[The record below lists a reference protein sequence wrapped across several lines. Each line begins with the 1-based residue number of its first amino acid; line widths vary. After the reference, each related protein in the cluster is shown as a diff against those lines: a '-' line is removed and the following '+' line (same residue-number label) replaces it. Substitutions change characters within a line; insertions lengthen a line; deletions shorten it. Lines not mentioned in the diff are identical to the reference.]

1 MPGRAIPFYQT
12 AQLRNLPA
20 DLREQATQKGLDQ
33 AFAMELFSLDLNV
46 KDALATLDP
55 ELAELALQQ
64 ARELQAAIKAAPDKS
79 DGFLLR

>member
-33 AFAMELFSLDLNV
+33 AFAMELFSLELNV
-46 KDALATLDP
+46 KDALTTRDP
-55 ELAELALQQ
+55 DLAEKALQQ
-64 ARELQAAIKAAPDKS
+64 ARELQSAIRAAPDKS
-79 DGFLLR
+79 DGMLLR

>member
-1 MPGRAIPFYQT
+1 MPGRAIPVTQP
-12 AQLRNLPA
+12 AQLRILPA

>member
-46 KDALATLDP
+46 KEALATLDP

>member
-1 MPGRAIPFYQT
+1 MPGRPIPFYQT

-33 AFAMELFSLDLNV
+33 AFAMELFSLELNV
-46 KDALATLDP
+46 KEALSRLDP
-55 ELAELALQQ
+55 ALAELAIQQ
-64 ARELQAAIKAAPDKS
+64 GRELQSAIKAAPDKS

>member
-46 KDALATLDP
+46 KEALATLDP
-55 ELAELALQQ
+55 ELADLALQQ

>member
-33 AFAMELFSLDLNV
+33 AFAMELFSLESNV
-46 KDALATLDP
+46 KEALSRHDQT
-55 ELAELALQQ
+55 LAELALQQ
-64 ARELQAAIKAAPDKS
+64 ARDLQSAIKAAPDKS
-79 DGFLLR
+79 DGLLLR

>member
-46 KDALATLDP
+46 KEALATLNP
-55 ELAELALQQ
+55 ELADLALQQ